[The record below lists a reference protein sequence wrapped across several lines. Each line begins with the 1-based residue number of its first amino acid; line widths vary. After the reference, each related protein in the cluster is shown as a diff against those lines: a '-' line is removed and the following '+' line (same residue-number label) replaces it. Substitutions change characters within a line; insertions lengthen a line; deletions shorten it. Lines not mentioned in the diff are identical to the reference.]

1 MNNYS
6 WLEQKLHKFALS
18 SQFMREVTFDF
29 ENTYIAP
36 KRVTG
41 DHVFITG
48 LARAGTT
55 ILLNALYKSNVFA
68 SLSYADMPFVL
79 APNLWSKISF
89 KNKDLNLK
97 ERAHGD
103 GIKISK
109 DSPEAFEEVFWK
121 TFSDEEDE
129 ELEDK
134 FRVYVI
140 NILNKYKK
148 ERYLSKN
155 NQNIKR
161 VELINSIFS
170 NSKILIPFREP
181 IQHAYSLLTQH
192 KKFIEESKKDKFIS
206 NYMKWIA
213 HTEFGPN
220 YIPIHNQNLN
230 FQNDLEIN
238 HWIEQW
244 YLTYRDSFQSL
255 KNKRNI
261 HFVSY
266 EKLCLSKD
274 YWFKIQQ
281 LVNIKKLYG
290 FEFKESKKD
299 ISCNIDKRLKEK
311 VISLYSGLND
321 LDLI

>member
-29 ENTYIAP
+29 ESTNIVP
-36 KRVTG
+36 LSETG

-48 LARAGTT
+48 LARSGTT
-55 ILLNALYKSNVFA
+55 ILLNALYKSNIFA

-89 KNKDLNLK
+89 NKKNLEFK

-103 GIKISK
+103 GIKVSTE
-109 DSPEAFEEVFWK
+109 SPEAFEEVFWK
-121 TFSDEEDE
+121 TFAEENDN
-129 ELEDK
+129 ELAEK
-134 FRVYVI
+134 FRVYVG
-140 NILNKYKK
+140 NILYKYKK
-148 ERYLSKN
+148 DRYLSKN

-170 NSKILIPFREP
+170 NSKILVPFREP

-192 KKFIEESKKDKFIS
+192 KKFIDDAKNDKFIS
-206 NYMKWIA
+206 KYMKWIG

-230 FQNDLEIN
+230 FDNDLEIN

-244 YLTYRDSFQSL
+244 YLTYNETFQSL
-255 KNKRNI
+255 KNTRNVYFI
-261 HFVSY
+261 SY
-266 EKLCLSKD
+266 AKLCSNRD
-274 YWFKIQQ
+274 YWYQIQK
-281 LVNIKKLYG
+281 LLNIEKPYD

-299 ISCNIDKRLKEK
+299 ISCNLDNVLKEK
-311 VISLYSGLND
+311 VMSLYSGLND